1 MVEEFYSHQ
10 FNVKESADH
19 MISCSKERLQEK
31 IKTFSKF
38 GDTGNGGITRLCFT
52 EPNLRAREEFVSRC
66 KALGMDVT
74 TDDLGN
80 IYATLPGE
88 EDLPAI
94 SMGSHVD
101 SVIKG
106 GNYDG
111 ILGVLTALEAVETI
125 VTEKVKTLHPITV
138 IVWTNEEGSRFGPA
152 MMSSGILAGKF
163 DQAAMMA
170 STDKEGT
177 TFGEALEASGYKGDA
192 ANRLN
197 DRDYKAFIELH
208 IEQGP
213 VLQTE
218 EKDIGV
224 VEGVVGMVNYEIK
237 TRGQANHAGTIPM
250 PMRQD
255 ALYAM
260 SAIIEYLHEELDKLD
275 PTLVYTTGEISATP
289 NVHTVIPDNVRITLD
304 SRHQD
309 PEVIKQVVDVIH
321 RIPAEVRKCPVTYRE
336 QWARDTVD
344 FKAEMIDVVE
354 KSAQAYGYSYKRMY
368 SGAGHDAQYI
378 ADMIPTTMIFV
389 PSDSGFSHCENEHT
403 PIDQCWKGANVLL
416 QSVLTL
422 DQQ

>member
-1 MVEEFYSHQ
+1 MVTT
-10 FNVKESADH
+10 
-19 MISCSKERLQEK
+19 SKERLQEK
-31 IKTFSKF
+31 IQAFSKI

-52 EPNLRAREEFVSRC
+52 EANLQAREEFCNRC
-66 KALGMDVT
+66 KALGMDVK

-80 IYATLPGE
+80 IYATLKGE
-88 EDLPAI
+88 ENLPAI

-111 ILGVLTALEAVETI
+111 ILGVLTALETAETI
-125 VTEKVKTLHPITV
+125 VTEKIKTRHPITV

-163 DQAAMMA
+163 DQDTMMA
-170 STDKEGT
+170 SADKEGV
-177 TFGEALEASGYKGDA
+177 TFGEALETSGYKGEA

-197 DRDYKAFIELH
+197 ANDYKAFLELH

-213 VLQTE
+213 VLETE
-218 EKDIGV
+218 EKDVGV

-250 PMRQD
+250 KMRKD

-260 SAIIEYLHEELDKLD
+260 SGIIEYLHDELDKLD
-275 PTLVYTTGEISATP
+275 PTLVYTTGEVSATP

-309 PEVIKQVVDVIH
+309 PKIIKQVVDVIH
-321 RIPAEVRKCPVTYRE
+321 SIPSVVRECPVTYRE

-354 KSAQAYGYSYKRMY
+354 ESAKSLGYSYKRMY

-389 PSDSGFSHCENEHT
+389 PSDTGFSHCEDEHT
-403 PIDQCWKGANVLL
+403 PIDKCWKGANVLL
-416 QSVLTL
+416 QTVLAL
-422 DQQ
+422 DKQ

>member
-1 MVEEFYSHQ
+1 MVTT
-10 FNVKESADH
+10 
-19 MISCSKERLQEK
+19 SKERLQEK
-31 IKTFSKF
+31 IQAFSKI
-38 GDTGNGGITRLCFT
+38 GDTGNGGVTRLCFT
-52 EPNLRAREEFVSRC
+52 EANLQAREEFCNRC
-66 KALGMDVT
+66 KALGMDVK

-80 IYATLPGE
+80 IYATLKGE
-88 EDLPAI
+88 ENLPAI

-111 ILGVLTALEAVETI
+111 ILGVLTALETAETI
-125 VTEKVKTLHPITV
+125 VTEKIKTRHPITV

-163 DQAAMMA
+163 DQDTMMA
-170 STDKEGT
+170 SADKEGV
-177 TFGEALEASGYKGDA
+177 TFGEALETSGYKGEV

-197 DRDYKAFIELH
+197 ANDYKAFLELH

-213 VLQTE
+213 VLETE
-218 EKDIGV
+218 EKDVGV

-250 PMRQD
+250 KMRKD

-260 SAIIEYLHEELDKLD
+260 SGIIEYLHDELDKLD
-275 PTLVYTTGEISATP
+275 PTLVYTTGEVSATP

-309 PEVIKQVVDVIH
+309 PKIIKQVVDVIH
-321 RIPAEVRKCPVTYRE
+321 SIPSVVRECPVTYRE

-354 KSAQAYGYSYKRMY
+354 ESAKSLGYSYKRMY

-389 PSDSGFSHCENEHT
+389 PSDTGFSHCEDEHT
-403 PIDQCWKGANVLL
+403 PIDKCWKGANVLL
-416 QSVLTL
+416 QTVLAL
-422 DQQ
+422 DKQ